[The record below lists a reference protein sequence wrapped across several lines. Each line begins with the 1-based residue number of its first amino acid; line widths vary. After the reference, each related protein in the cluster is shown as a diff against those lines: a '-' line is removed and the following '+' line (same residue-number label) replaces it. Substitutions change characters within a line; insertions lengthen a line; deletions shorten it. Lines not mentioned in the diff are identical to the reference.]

1 VRIPEALETVVIEA
15 IRKVAAVAPD
25 LRDPGVQNLMLSIC
39 KESYRAGVI
48 EMQEP
53 IVLEEI
59 GPGPSD
65 WVS

>member
-1 VRIPEALETVVIEA
+1 
-15 IRKVAAVAPD
+15 
-25 LRDPGVQNLMLSIC
+25 MLSLC

-53 IVLEEI
+53 IVLEEM
-59 GPGPSD
+59 GPGPAD